1 MSVSN
6 MIGVGYS
13 PTVKEMR
20 VIDACS
26 LLVPPPKKNKKCG
39 GTSTLTLCA
48 EDGEKKRASN
58 KNMIMNIV
66 VHIQRCQTK
75 T

>member
-1 MSVSN
+1 MAVSN

-26 LLVPPPKKNKKCG
+26 LLVPPPKKQTKNVG
-39 GTSTLTLCA
+39 VLSTLTLCA
-48 EDGEKKRASN
+48 EAYCP
-58 KNMIMNIV
+58 IYLAV
-66 VHIQRCQTK
+66 L
-75 T
+75 